1 MNNPESSK
9 SQADPLSP
17 EPKLFHLVVKGGVW
31 VFLLKVTQYLLTTVR
46 LIVLWRLLQ
55 VEDFGLIGIA
65 TLAIATIE
73 TFTKTGFQDALIQK
87 KEDIRSFLDS
97 AWTVGLIRGTILFL
111 FLYIIAPYAA
121 AIKTPPDRI
130 GIATGIIQLVGF
142 SFFLQGLSNIGIIYL
157 QKEMDFRK
165 QYIFQIFATLA
176 DVIVSVAIALMHRSA
191 WALAWGLLAGNI
203 VRCGFSYAIHPY
215 RPRFKLNWSQAR
227 SLFRY
232 GRWIFASTILVFL
245 LSQGNDYFVW
255 VYLGITA
262 LGYYQI
268 AYKISNSPA
277 TEITNVIS
285 QVIFPAYAKM
295 QDDIPR
301 LRDAYLKVL
310 QLIAFLSFPLAG
322 LIFIMAPDFIT
333 LFFKEK
339 GLPLIVL
346 VQILAIKGLMR
357 SFGAT
362 IGPLFQAIGKP
373 QLNTILQVG
382 LFILLASLI
391 YPFSRTWGIAGTA
404 WATAISGLIIQP
416 FSIYLTIKNL
426 HCRTWHML
434 KVLFYP
440 LAGTIIMLAI
450 IGVMKHGIFTQP
462 TYISFFLLSL
472 LGTLIY
478 IIMILFCDRVFGYGM
493 KKILQEQLAT
503 IYSRQ

>member
-9 SQADPLSP
+9 SQDNPLSP

-31 VFLLKVTQYLLTTVR
+31 VFFLKVTQYLLTTVR

-65 TLAIATIE
+65 LLAMATIE

-87 KEDIRSFLDS
+87 KEDIRSYLDS

-111 FLYIIAPYAA
+111 LLYFIAPYAA
-121 AIKTPPDRI
+121 AIKTPPDKI
-130 GIATGIIQLVGF
+130 GIATGMIQLVSF
-142 SFFLQGLSNIGIIYL
+142 SFLLQGLSNIGIIYL
-157 QKEMDFRK
+157 QKELDFRK
-165 QYIFQIFATLA
+165 QYVLQIFATLA
-176 DVIVSVAIALMHRSA
+176 DVIVSVAIALMYKSA

-215 RPRFKLNWSQAR
+215 RPRFKVDWGLAR
-227 SLFRY
+227 SLFSY

-245 LSQGNDYFVW
+245 LSQGNDYFAW

-262 LGYYQI
+262 LGYYQT

-310 QLIAFLSFPLAG
+310 QLITFLSFPLAG

-339 GLPLIVL
+339 GLPLIAL
-346 VQILAIKGLMR
+346 VQILAFKGLMR

-362 IGPLFQAIGKP
+362 TGPLFQAIGKP
-373 QLNTILQVG
+373 QINTIIQVG
-382 LFILLASLI
+382 LLILLVLFI
-391 YPFSRTWGIAGTA
+391 YPFSKTWGINGTA
-404 WATAISGLIIQP
+404 WAVVISSLLTQP

-426 HCRTWHML
+426 HCRTWHIL

-440 LAGTIIMLAI
+440 FAGTLGSIMAV
-450 IGVMKHGIFTQP
+450 GAMKYFIFTQP
-462 TYISFFLLSL
+462 TYVSFFLLSL
-472 LGTLIY
+472 LGILIY

-493 KKILQEQLAT
+493 KKIMQEQLAT
-503 IYSRQ
+503 ICSR